1 MWSYLPWPSSSPNN
15 LPHDTL
21 KQLHPLPSPPPPA
34 AGMGASVFLAEA
46 VYGVAPVIILDSAR
60 RAIDWWDIVTS
71 MIK

>member
-1 MWSYLPWPSSSPNN
+1 
-15 LPHDTL
+15 
-21 KQLHPLPSPPPPA
+21 
-34 AGMGASVFLAEA
+34 MGASVFLAEA